1 MDFYGGKMNK
11 RNLAGQKFGRLLV
24 LCDDGVRNSDGTI
37 KWKCRC
43 DCGNITHVSTTSLTS
58 GNTQSCGCF
67 QRERTIASR
76 KKENKYYE
84 LDGVIHAFTSNGVE
98 FLVDVADWDNVKH
111 ICWCDSHD
119 GRISGT
125 HNGKNVRLHRLI
137 MNPEPNELVDHIN
150 NNALDNRRCNLRIT
164 NKSQNG
170 ANRDKTKC
178 NTSGYKGV
186 TTLKNGKYMARIT
199 INYKGIYLG
208 CYNTPEEAYKVY
220 KKAEEK
226 YFGEYAYKGGEDRH
240 E

>member
-84 LDGVIHAFTSNGVE
+84 FDGVVHAFTSNGVE

>member
-11 RNLAGQKFGRLLV
+11 RNLAGQKFGQLLV

-67 QRERTIASR
+67 QRERTVASR

-84 LDGVIHAFTSNGVE
+84 SDGVIHAFTSNGVE

-111 ICWCDSHD
+111 ICWCDSYD

-125 HNGKNVRLHRLI
+125 YNGKNIRLHRLI

-150 NNALDNRRCNLRIT
+150 NNALDNRRCNLRIA

-186 TTLKNGKYMARIT
+186 TKLKNGKYMSRIT
-199 INYKGIYLG
+199 VNYKGIYLG
-208 CYNTPEEAYKVY
+208 CYSTPEEAYKVY

-226 YFGEYAYKGGEDRH
+226 HFGEYAYKGGEDRH

>member
-1 MDFYGGKMNK
+1 MNK
-11 RNLAGQKFGRLLV
+11 RNLVGQRFGRLLV
-24 LCDDGVRNSDGTI
+24 LCDDGTRSSDGTI

-43 DCGNITHVSTTSLTS
+43 DCGNITHVSTTNLTS
-58 GNTQSCGCF
+58 GNTQSCGCL
-67 QRERTIASR
+67 QKERTIASR
-76 KKENKYYE
+76 KKENRYYE
-84 LDGVIHAFTSNGVE
+84 SNDVIHAFTSNGIE
-98 FLVDVADWDNVKH
+98 FLVDVTDWNDVKH

-125 HNGKNVRLHRLI
+125 HNGKNIRLHRLI
-137 MNPEPNELVDHIN
+137 MNPEPDELVDHIN
-150 NNALDNRRCNLRIT
+150 NNPSDNRRCNLRIA

-170 ANRDKTKC
+170 ANRDKTKG

-199 INYKGIYLG
+199 VNYKGIYLG

-226 YFGEYAYKGGEDRH
+226 YFGEYAHKGGENRH